1 LDDKTLA
8 DWNGLLIAALA
19 LAGSLLHRPDWIA
32 RAAEDFRFIR
42 QSMSRGDRPCHAW
55 REGVA
60 VFPGVA
66 TDYAAL
72 AKAALALNSATGNP
86 AYLADAE
93 LLVAA
98 LRRHHW
104 NDREPGYYLPAD
116 DAEAL
121 IVRPRSST
129 DEATPSANSLMAQ
142 TLFRLWHLTGRDDY
156 RSDAD
161 AIIHASAPAVA
172 NNLFAVVGI
181 LNALDFRLTAVD
193 LVVVAPSPPDAAELL
208 GTIRRHWRPA
218 NILSIHTGRVDLP
231 ATHPA
236 AGKTAI
242 EGSPTVYIC
251 RGETCSLP
259 ITDPRALDLAL
270 RTGSRT

>member
-1 LDDKTLA
+1 LDDKILA

-19 LAGSLLHRPDWIA
+19 HAGSLLHRPDWTA
-32 RAAEDFRFIR
+32 RAADAFRFIR
-42 QSMSRGDRPCHAW
+42 QSMSRDDRPCHAW
-55 REGVA
+55 REGVGI
-60 VFPGVA
+60 FPGVA

-72 AKAALALNSATGNP
+72 AKAALALHSATANP

-93 LLVAA
+93 LLAAA

-104 NDREPGYYLPAD
+104 DSREPGYYLPAD

-142 TLFRLWHLTGRDDY
+142 TLIRLWHLTGRDDF

-161 AIIHASAPAVA
+161 AIIHASSPAVA
-172 NNLFAVVGI
+172 NNLFAAVGI

-193 LVVVAPSPPDAAELL
+193 LIVVAPSPPDAAEMLDV
-208 GTIRRHWRPA
+208 IRRRWRPA
-218 NILSIHTGRVDLP
+218 IILSIHTGRVDLP

-236 AGKTAI
+236 AGKTTI
-242 EGSPTVYIC
+242 EGSPTAYIC